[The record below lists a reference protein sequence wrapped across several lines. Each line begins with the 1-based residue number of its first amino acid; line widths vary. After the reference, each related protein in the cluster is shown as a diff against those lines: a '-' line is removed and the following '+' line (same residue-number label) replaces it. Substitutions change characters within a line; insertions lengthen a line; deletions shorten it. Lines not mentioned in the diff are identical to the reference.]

1 MLRRGAEV
9 CGRRATLDAEISKG
23 RPSTP
28 ANTPWANTSTKPD
41 LVLRRITRSWHEPRK
56 TAEGSRLRLHLHR
69 EQTSPHIVLDSLR
82 WWSQHSLGKVKRVGL
97 VKLVTVRSPCVRG
110 IGELKSATPYLL
122 KLGSLP
128 AVIIGASH
136 AIAGATPA
144 MFGRPQRLQLARAG
158 LKKIIPTRSLL

>member
-28 ANTPWANTSTKPD
+28 ANTPWADTITKPD

-110 IGELKSATPYLL
+110 VGELKSASESPSIPRHHQPTTTALRNRRDQDDA
-122 KLGSLP
+122 P
-128 AVIIGASH
+128 A
-136 AIAGATPA
+136 
-144 MFGRPQRLQLARAG
+144 GRTSR
-158 LKKIIPTRSLL
+158 